1 MLLHQTLEQTAYAHP
16 ARIALVCAG
25 VQYSFAY
32 IDLCARRLATTFQR
46 RGVQRGD
53 RVAIYLDNGPETVI
67 AIYAALKAGAVFM
80 PVNPQTK
87 KDKLALL
94 LSDAEP
100 ACLITDARTYASL
113 TDVLAQATS
122 VHTLVVIGCSLGPRE
137 ADKRMVAYDGAVQ
150 SDSDFKA
157 PQIIDQDLAAIIYT
171 SGSTGSPKGVM
182 LTHLNM
188 VSAATSITTYLALR
202 EDDVILC
209 ALPIAFD
216 YGLYQI
222 LMAFKVGA
230 RVVLE
235 KAFVFP
241 QKVLEVMEH
250 ERVTVFPGV
259 PTMFSLLT
267 NLGSLDRFDLAPLRT
282 ITNTAAALAEEH
294 ISRIARLFPQ
304 ARLYSMYGLT
314 ECKRVTY
321 LPPEELKRRPTS
333 VGRGMPNQE
342 VYLVDEQGQRLPN
355 GSVGQLVVRGS
366 HVMRGYWRKPAE
378 TAQRLKPGPMPGEWV
393 LYTGDTFRTDEEGW
407 LYFVGRGDDIIK
419 SRGEKVSPKEV
430 ENALYALPGVLEAAV
445 VGVPD
450 PLLGQAV
457 KAYVV
462 LKPGVSYADR
472 DVIRYCMMRME
483 NFMVPKYVTFV
494 DSLPKT
500 DTGKIE
506 KTSLRLREWQQVPS
520 AETAAQVGSA
530 ATLSL
535 VEMQGA
541 ER

>member
-1 MLLHQTLEQTAYAHP
+1 MLLHQTLEQTAKAHP
-16 ARIALVCAG
+16 ARIALVCRG
-25 VQYSFAY
+25 VQYSFGY
-32 IDLCARRLATTFQR
+32 IDLCARRLAAALQR

-53 RVAIYLDNGPETVI
+53 RVAIYLENNPEAVI

-87 KDKLALL
+87 KEKLAFLL
-94 LSDAEP
+94 ADAEP
-100 ACLITDARTYASL
+100 ACLVTDAHTYAGL
-113 TDVLAQATS
+113 AEVLEHARSVGTVIVAGRGWGQYRTHDRAVSYDEATQMDDDFQAPPT
-122 VHTLVVIGCSLGPRE
+122 
-137 ADKRMVAYDGAVQ
+137 
-150 SDSDFKA
+150 
-157 PQIIDQDLAAIIYT
+157 IDQDLAAIIYT

-188 VSAATSITTYLALR
+188 VSAATSISTYLALR
-202 EDDVILC
+202 DDDVILC

-216 YGLYQI
+216 YGLYQV

-241 QKVLEVMEH
+241 QKVLEVMER

-259 PTMFSLLT
+259 PTMFSMLL
-267 NLGSLDRFDLAPLRT
+267 NLGSLARFDLSPLRT

-294 ISRIARLFPQ
+294 IRRIAHLFPQ
-304 ARLYSMYGLT
+304 AKLFSMYGLT

-321 LPPEELKRRPTS
+321 LPPEELERRPTS

-342 VYLVDEQGQRLPN
+342 VYLIDEQGRRLPN

-366 HVMRGYWRKPAE
+366 HVMRGYWRKPVE
-378 TAQRLKPGPMPGEWV
+378 TAQRLKPGPIPGEWV

-407 LYFVGRGDDIIK
+407 LYFVGRTDDIIK

-450 PLLGQAV
+450 ALLGQAV
-457 KAYVV
+457 KAFLV
-462 LKPGVSYADR
+462 LDAGVSYTDH
-472 DVIRYCMMRME
+472 DVIRYCMTRME
-483 NFMVPKYVTFV
+483 NYMVPKYVAFV

-506 KTSLRLREWQQVPS
+506 KTSLRLREWQQAPL
-520 AETAAQVGSA
+520 AEIAAVGSA
-530 ATLSL
+530 AALSL
-535 VEMQGA
+535 GEMQGA
-541 ER
+541 EQ